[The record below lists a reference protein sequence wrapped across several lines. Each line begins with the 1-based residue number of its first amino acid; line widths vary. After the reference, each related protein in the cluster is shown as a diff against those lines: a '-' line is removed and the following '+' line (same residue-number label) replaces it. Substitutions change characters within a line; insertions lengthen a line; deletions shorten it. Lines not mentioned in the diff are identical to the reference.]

1 MFYDLTCLY
10 FLPPLPPRLTYLTP
24 TMAIPPTF
32 VTDNPGSFDKV
43 GVYVFELIAID
54 KAGEE
59 AVLEEHRINAVEQ
72 QVAEKFVY
80 GTIAGERTQ
89 TTDQF
94 TDPTDTSLTFYVGES
109 YRIAPL
115 EVDQKGTTVSEGTLN
130 DIQFT
135 LSPDAP
141 TSFFV
146 SASSGVIFGQFETAG
161 PYKFSLVAR
170 DDGGQT
176 YVVEI
181 FEFVVE
187 ERRTFELK
195 LKTQRTQTS
204 DQSFVNPDATDEY
217 FAEESYRIAPLA
229 IDTDAT
235 TVSAGDVDDISY
247 TLSKDAP
254 DSFLVSAS
262 TGVVFGQFHADF
274 LGQQSSRSIKFSLI
288 AVDKGGKTAVV
299 EELEFK
305 VTKRATLKVVTVD
318 GKRKFN
324 GTEYTDP
331 KFSSSS
337 FGGSDQLYVGTP
349 YRFSPEIIDAEKTVV
364 SKGTVDDITYAL
376 SADAPDSF
384 LINSGSGVVF
394 GIFPKRGNY
403 VFDLIAIDKGLQ
415 QQSVETFAFQL
426 NDPNPFEFEIYK
438 VRACNKGTTNPSCRE
453 LGFTD
458 PKTEWGNGPVVGT
471 TYSIAPFKTNT
482 LRTKVSAGEVEDI
495 TYKLSDGTPD
505 TFLVSSSSGRVV
517 CTFPSSGQYVFSLIA
532 VDAGGKEAV
541 VEEFDVTAQEAVTF
555 QVITI
560 PGMRLCGNAT
570 GDGCGDNYRDP
581 TNNEPYYVGDRVTFS
596 PLVIDPTKTKIGSG
610 TIEDIRYSLSKD
622 APDSFFVQASSGIIS
637 GSFEEGDE
645 LGGDK
650 IFELLAVD
658 KQGAVSTVERFVCN
672 VENVQFKVDEQSKIV
687 RTLPADVASGT
698 VFTNPKRNVI
708 YLVGV
713 TYKFAPLNLSADGA
727 VSGQK
732 GEVTFSVQDAPSG
745 FLISSADGYMQGV
758 PVISDVE
765 STFVVNVFATDERNV
780 NIKVETFTMVIKVR
794 DTDVPTYGPNERD
807 CENSG
812 TRIDSTE
819 FDEEFTCACPT
830 DIDGQS
836 LFEGDNCEE
845 FSARQSQQAA
855 DKKKTTTIAIALG
868 VLLAV
873 AICSV
878 AFFRWRAYKIKMKP
892 IDFIARFDEMLA
904 TGEIET
910 PYSEDNGL
918 EDGNQNPYAKERRSS
933 QTGVMRQNEGVPR
946 EIKRKF
952 LNMLDTIGK
961 GQFGE
966 VYKAMLDESSKGG
979 PPSFMVAAKTVLDS
993 KASPEATRD
1002 LESEALVM
1010 ARVAGHPNLVSLIG
1024 VVTRGDPLVLII
1036 SYCEHGSLLSL
1047 LKSRAAEHD
1056 PLEYELKLRLG
1067 LDTARGMKHL
1077 HEKSF
1082 VHRDLASRNV
1092 LVASGLIAKVADFG
1106 LARGTAVKSEA
1117 GTEKPIGDDYF
1128 RCASGVFPIRWTA
1141 PEAMETLKF
1150 TMGSDMWSFGIVIVE
1165 IMQNGATPY
1174 PGIDNAAVMQK
1185 VMGGWRHPQPTEC
1198 STAVYETL
1206 LDCWNAE
1213 VSERPS
1219 FDGLIAVLQFEWYK
1233 VAEMDQ
1239 NGIVQKKSRHSS
1251 VRKRRTAKSSG
1262 DAADAAV
1269 TYEYSEGGATPA
1281 TTNNYEYQETEL
1293 GGGSGR
1299 GKNTYEYQGTSD
1311 GTGGGSGIEDQAAG
1325 YQEFTAAEAAA
1336 LKKAKE
1342 QGDVSSVANTSGGNK
1357 DAFND
1362 SYHFAVNGG
1371 GGKQKRI
1378 PIKGAEPVY
1387 NLAGSSELV
1396 LGANDFTSTADAEVE
1411 QPLYNLAG
1419 SNKGMAFPVKP
1430 RRGSSTNDAVDID
1443 VDVDVDANQAPTTL
1457 LQTPSLGMHSMGGS
1471 STLVAE
1477 EVFHGFSDAG
1487 LLGIEL

>member
-1 MFYDLTCLY
+1 
-10 FLPPLPPRLTYLTP
+10 
-24 TMAIPPTF
+24 MAIPPTF

-72 QVAEKFVY
+72 QVAEKF
-80 GTIAGERTQ
+80 
-89 TTDQF
+89 
-94 TDPTDTSLTFYVGES
+94 
-109 YRIAPL
+109 
-115 EVDQKGTTVSEGTLN
+115 
-130 DIQFT
+130 FT

-204 DQSFVNPDATDEY
+204 DQSF
-217 FAEESYRIAPLA
+217 
-229 IDTDAT
+229 
-235 TVSAGDVDDISY
+235 
-247 TLSKDAP
+247 
-254 DSFLVSAS
+254 
-262 TGVVFGQFHADF
+262 FHADF

-933 QTGVMRQNEGVPR
+933 QTGVMRQNEG
-946 EIKRKF
+946 
-952 LNMLDTIGK
+952 
-961 GQFGE
+961 
-966 VYKAMLDESSKGG
+966 
-979 PPSFMVAAKTVLDS
+979 
-993 KASPEATRD
+993 
-1002 LESEALVM
+1002 
-1010 ARVAGHPNLVSLIG
+1010 
-1024 VVTRGDPLVLII
+1024 
-1036 SYCEHGSLLSL
+1036 
-1047 LKSRAAEHD
+1047 
-1056 PLEYELKLRLG
+1056 
-1067 LDTARGMKHL
+1067 
-1077 HEKSF
+1077 
-1082 VHRDLASRNV
+1082 
-1092 LVASGLIAKVADFG
+1092 
-1106 LARGTAVKSEA
+1106 
-1117 GTEKPIGDDYF
+1117 
-1128 RCASGVFPIRWTA
+1128 
-1141 PEAMETLKF
+1141 
-1150 TMGSDMWSFGIVIVE
+1150 
-1165 IMQNGATPY
+1165 
-1174 PGIDNAAVMQK
+1174 
-1185 VMGGWRHPQPTEC
+1185 
-1198 STAVYETL
+1198 
-1206 LDCWNAE
+1206 
-1213 VSERPS
+1213 
-1219 FDGLIAVLQFEWYK
+1219 FEWYK